1 MTTVRAAAFAPW
13 NAPAK
18 KGTRPL
24 SWKRRA
30 NNMAI
35 TTTKIVAVT
44 GNQAVAEAFRQLNPD
59 VMPAYPITPYT
70 GIMESFTKFVSDAK
84 VDTETILVES
94 EHSAMSAAIGASAAG
109 GRVATATSA
118 QGMALMWEMLHIASG
133 YRLPILMALVNRAL
147 SAPLN
152 IHGDHSDGM
161 TMRDCGWI
169 QLFCENAQEAYDNTI
184 MAYRIAE
191 HPSVRLPIAVN
202 MDGFIISH
210 SIESMQYITDADVKK
225 FVGEYLAI
233 DPLLDI
239 DNPKSIGALV
249 LTDYYMEHKRAQ
261 HQAML
266 NAKKVV
272 QDVSAEFAKLTGR
285 KYDIFETYRLEDADV
300 AIVALNSAAGTIK
313 DEIDRYREKS
323 VKVGLL
329 KPRMFRP
336 FPYEEVGAALKNAK
350 AICVMDR
357 ADSYGGFGPLYME
370 IASALYPHHAKGVAL
385 FNKIYGLG
393 GRDLMPADVDQVIE

>member
-1 MTTVRAAAFAPW
+1 MGAA
-13 NAPAK
+13 
-18 KGTRPL
+18 
-24 SWKRRA
+24 
-30 NNMAI
+30 
-35 TTTKIVAVT
+35 TKIVAVD
-44 GNQAVAEAFRQLNPD
+44 GNTAIAEAFRQINPD
-59 VMPAYPITPYT
+59 VMPAYPITPST
-70 GIMESFTKFVSDAK
+70 GIMQSFTSFVSNGK
-84 VDTETILVES
+84 VDTEMILVES

-109 GRVATATSA
+109 GRVATATSS

-191 HPSVRLPIAVN
+191 HKDVRLPIAVN

-210 SIESMQYITDADVKK
+210 SIESMQYISDEDVKK

-249 LTDYYMEHKRAQ
+249 LPDYYMEHKRAQ
-261 HQAML
+261 HEATL
-266 NAKKVV
+266 KVKKVV
-272 QDVSAEFAKLTGR
+272 QDVSAEFAKLFGR
-285 KYDIFETYRLEDADV
+285 KYELFEAYRLEDAEV
-300 AIVALNSAAGTIK
+300 VIVALNSAAGTIK
-313 DEIDRYREKS
+313 DEVDRYREKG

-329 KPRMFRP
+329 KPRLFRP

-357 ADSYGGFGPLYME
+357 ADSYGGYGPMFME
-370 IASALYPHHAKGVAL
+370 IASALYPYRGPVL

-393 GRDLMPADVDQVIE
+393 GRDLMPLDVDQVIDETIEVTKTGKVKMAKEYITVRN

>member
-1 MTTVRAAAFAPW
+1 MTV
-13 NAPAK
+13 
-18 KGTRPL
+18 
-24 SWKRRA
+24 
-30 NNMAI
+30 
-35 TTTKIVAVT
+35 TTTKTVAVT
-44 GNQAVAEAFRQLNPD
+44 GNQAVAEALRQLNPD
-59 VMPAYPITPYT
+59 VMPAYPITPST
-70 GIMESFTKFVSDAK
+70 GIMESFTSFVSNGH
-84 VDTETILVES
+84 VDTEMILVES
-94 EHSAMSAAIGASAAG
+94 EHSAMSAAIGAAAAG

-133 YRLPILMALVNRAL
+133 YRLPILMSLVNRAL

-169 QLFCENAQEAYDNTI
+169 QLFSENAQEAYDNTI

-191 HPSVRLPIAVN
+191 HKDVRLPIAVN

-210 SIESMQYITDADVKK
+210 SIESMQFITDDDVKK
-225 FVGEYLAI
+225 FVGEYIAI

-249 LTDYYMEHKRAQ
+249 LPDYYMEHKRAQ
-261 HQAML
+261 HEAMIH
-266 NAKKVV
+266 AKKVV
-272 QDVSAEFAKLTGR
+272 QEVSADFAKLTGR
-285 KYDIFETYRLEDADV
+285 NYGLFEAYRLEDAEV
-300 AIVALNSAAGTIK
+300 VLVALNSAAGTIK
-313 DEIDRYREKS
+313 DEVDRYREKG
-323 VKVGLL
+323 VKAGLV

-357 ADSYGGFGPLYME
+357 ADSYGGYGPLFME
-370 IASALYPHHAKGVAL
+370 IASAVQTNRGQVM

-393 GRDLMPADVDQVIE
+393 GRDLMPLDVDKVIAETAEVAKTGKVKMMKEYITVRN